1 MEEKVITDVERNNL
15 TAMRAYIID
24 TVVMLTFCVLQA
36 ATGLQTWLY
45 VLGLSILGLVPAGLE
60 LAYWKKDHNTPMIK
74 HFVAIGFAI
83 FYSVALFTAKNNLV
97 FAFVIPM
104 ILVVSVYN
112 DVRYSIMINTGTV
125 IESLLIGIIGAKTG
139 LFGYAGSD
147 SAIIQVVIMILV
159 GVYSIMAAQTSQRN
173 TEHKVERIQKVQSQT
188 EAVLQNMKELSNTLK
203 TGIEATYIDLEKL
216 ERASGVTK
224 EAMQGVSVGA
234 NDTALAVQDQLLQ
247 TEEIQKKVDVVND
260 ANEQIVDSM
269 QQTLS
274 VLKDGNQD
282 MEVLVQKVE
291 VSVKNGADVAE
302 KLQTLDKYMEQ
313 MNTIVELIKSIA
325 SQTSL
330 LALNA
335 SIEAARAGEAGK
347 GFAVVATE
355 ISGMASQTNEA
366 TVHITELIENVSTA
380 ITEVVEV
387 IYQMISGIN
396 EEKQSVENTAG
407 SFQSIQHNTLA
418 IQSQVENLTHS
429 VEELKE
435 ANRVIMESIQTI
447 SAVSEEVSAHA
458 GETMNAEEENTDTLK
473 KIEERMKVLVKTV
486 SEKNTQN

>member
-1 MEEKVITDVERNNL
+1 M
-15 TAMRAYIID
+15 
-24 TVVMLTFCVLQA
+24 
-36 ATGLQTWLY
+36 
-45 VLGLSILGLVPAGLE
+45 GLVPAGLE

-104 ILVVSVYN
+104 ILIVSVYN

-125 IESLLIGIIGAKTG
+125 IESLLVGIIGAKTG
-139 LFGYAGSD
+139 RFGYAGSD

-159 GVYSIMAAQTSQRN
+159 GIYSIMAARTAQSN
-173 TEHKVERIQKVQSQT
+173 AEHKVGRIKKVQSQT
-188 EAVLQNMKELSNTLK
+188 EAVLKNMEELSETLK

-247 TEEIQKKVDVVND
+247 IQKKVDVVND

-473 KIEERMKVLVKTV
+473 KIEERMKVLVKAV

>member
-104 ILVVSVYN
+104 ILIVSVYN

-125 IESLLIGIIGAKTG
+125 IESLLVGIIGAKTG
-139 LFGYAGSD
+139 RFGYAGSD

-159 GVYSIMAAQTSQRN
+159 GIYSIMAARTAQSN
-173 TEHKVERIQKVQSQT
+173 AEHKVGRIKKVQSQT
-188 EAVLQNMKELSNTLK
+188 EAVLKNMEELSETLK

-216 ERASGVTK
+216 ARASGVTK

-282 MEVLVQKVE
+282 MEVLVQK
-291 VSVKNGADVAE
+291 SR
-302 KLQTLDKYMEQ
+302 
-313 MNTIVELIKSIA
+313 SI
-325 SQTSL
+325 SKKWC
-330 LALNA
+330 
-335 SIEAARAGEAGK
+335 RCCGK
-347 GFAVVATE
+347 TP
-355 ISGMASQTNEA
+355 
-366 TVHITELIENVSTA
+366 
-380 ITEVVEV
+380 
-387 IYQMISGIN
+387 
-396 EEKQSVENTAG
+396 
-407 SFQSIQHNTLA
+407 
-418 IQSQVENLTHS
+418 
-429 VEELKE
+429 
-435 ANRVIMESIQTI
+435 
-447 SAVSEEVSAHA
+447 
-458 GETMNAEEENTDTLK
+458 DTG
-473 KIEERMKVLVKTV
+473 
-486 SEKNTQN
+486 

>member
-104 ILVVSVYN
+104 ILIVSVYN

-125 IESLLIGIIGAKTG
+125 IESLLVGIIGAKTG
-139 LFGYAGSD
+139 RFGYAGSD

-159 GVYSIMAAQTSQRN
+159 GIYSIMAARTAQSN
-173 TEHKVERIQKVQSQT
+173 AEHKVGRIKKVQSQT
-188 EAVLQNMKELSNTLK
+188 EAVLKNMEELSETLK

-260 ANEQIVDSM
+260 ANVDSM

>member
-1 MEEKVITDVERNNL
+1 MEEKVITDVERNNR
-15 TAMRAYIID
+15 TAMIAYIID

-60 LAYWKKDHNTPMIK
+60 LVYWKKDHNTPMIK

-104 ILVVSVYN
+104 ILIVS
-112 DVRYSIMINTGTV
+112 V
-125 IESLLIGIIGAKTG
+125 IESLLVGIIGAKTG
-139 LFGYAGSD
+139 RFGYAGSD

-159 GVYSIMAAQTSQRN
+159 GIYSIMAARTAQSN
-173 TEHKVERIQKVQSQT
+173 AEHKVGRIKKVQSQT
-188 EAVLQNMKELSNTLK
+188 EAVLKNMEELSETLK

-396 EEKQSVENTAG
+396 EEKQSAENTAG

-473 KIEERMKVLVKTV
+473 KIEERMKELVKTV
-486 SEKNTQN
+486 SEKNS

>member
-1 MEEKVITDVERNNL
+1 MEEKVITDVERNNR

-104 ILVVSVYN
+104 ILIVSVYN

-159 GVYSIMAAQTSQRN
+159 GIYSIMAARTSQRN
-173 TEHKVERIQKVQSQT
+173 TEHKVEQIQKVQSQT

-203 TGIEATYIDLEKL
+203 TGIEATYTDLEKL
-216 ERASGVTK
+216 ERASDFTK

-234 NDTALAVQDQLLQ
+234 NDTAMAVQDQLLQ

-282 MEVLVQKVE
+282 MEILVEK
-291 VSVKNGADVAE
+291 GADVAE

-380 ITEVVEV
+380 ISEVVEV

-396 EEKQSVENTAG
+396 EEKQSAENTAG
-407 SFQSIQHNTLA
+407 SFQSIQNNTLA

-435 ANRVIMESIQTI
+435 ANRVIMDSIQTI

-473 KIEERMKVLVKTV
+473 KIEQRMKVLVKTV

>member
-1 MEEKVITDVERNNL
+1 MPAVILR
-15 TAMRAYIID
+15 
-24 TVVMLTFCVLQA
+24 
-36 ATGLQTWLY
+36 
-45 VLGLSILGLVPAGLE
+45 LSR
-60 LAYWKKDHNTPMIK
+60 
-74 HFVAIGFAI
+74 
-83 FYSVALFTAKNNLV
+83 S
-97 FAFVIPM
+97 
-104 ILVVSVYN
+104 
-112 DVRYSIMINTGTV
+112 
-125 IESLLIGIIGAKTG
+125 
-139 LFGYAGSD
+139 
-147 SAIIQVVIMILV
+147 IMILV
-159 GVYSIMAAQTSQRN
+159 GIYSIMAARTAQSN
-173 TEHKVERIQKVQSQT
+173 AEHKVGRIKKVQSQT
-188 EAVLQNMKELSNTLK
+188 EAVLKNMEELSETLK

-234 NDTALAVQDQLLQ
+234 NDTALAV
-247 TEEIQKKVDVVND
+247 
-260 ANEQIVDSM
+260 
-269 QQTLS
+269 
-274 VLKDGNQD
+274 QD

-473 KIEERMKVLVKTV
+473 KIEERMKVLVKAV

>member
-104 ILVVSVYN
+104 ILIVSVYN

-125 IESLLIGIIGAKTG
+125 IESLLVGIIGAKTG
-139 LFGYAGSD
+139 RFGYAGSD
-147 SAIIQVVIMILV
+147 SAIIQVMILV
-159 GVYSIMAAQTSQRN
+159 GIYSIMAARTAQSN
-173 TEHKVERIQKVQSQT
+173 AEHKVGRIKKVQSQT
-188 EAVLQNMKELSNTLK
+188 EAVLKNMEELSETLK

>member
-1 MEEKVITDVERNNL
+1 MEEKVITDVERNNR
-15 TAMRAYIID
+15 TAMIAYIID

-355 ISGMASQTNEA
+355 ISRNGFSD
-366 TVHITELIENVSTA
+366 
-380 ITEVVEV
+380 
-387 IYQMISGIN
+387 
-396 EEKQSVENTAG
+396 K
-407 SFQSIQHNTLA
+407 
-418 IQSQVENLTHS
+418 
-429 VEELKE
+429 
-435 ANRVIMESIQTI
+435 
-447 SAVSEEVSAHA
+447 
-458 GETMNAEEENTDTLK
+458 
-473 KIEERMKVLVKTV
+473 
-486 SEKNTQN
+486 

>member
-104 ILVVSVYN
+104 ILIVSVYN

-125 IESLLIGIIGAKTG
+125 IESLLVGIIGAKTG
-139 LFGYAGSD
+139 RFGYAGSD

-159 GVYSIMAAQTSQRN
+159 GIYSIMAARTAQSN
-173 TEHKVERIQKVQSQT
+173 AEHKVGRIKKVQSQT
-188 EAVLQNMKELSNTLK
+188 EAVLKNMEELSETLK

-366 TVHITELIENVSTA
+366 TVHITELIENVST
-380 ITEVVEV
+380 EVVEV